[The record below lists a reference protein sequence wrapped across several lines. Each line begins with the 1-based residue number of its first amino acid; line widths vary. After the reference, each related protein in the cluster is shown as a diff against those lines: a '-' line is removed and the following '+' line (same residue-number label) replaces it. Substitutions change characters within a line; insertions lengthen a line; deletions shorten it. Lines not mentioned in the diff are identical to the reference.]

1 MHFSV
6 LMSLYIREKAENL
19 HHCLQ
24 SLYNQTLH
32 ADEIVLV
39 YDGPI
44 SEDLEN
50 VVNHWMTYLPINIV
64 KLKENVG
71 LGQALNCGLAQCKH
85 DIVARMD
92 TDDICHSDRFMKQ
105 IDFLSNNKDVAILGS
120 YIEEFDASPDNII
133 SKRVVP
139 INHQDIEKQIKKQNP
154 FNHMSVVF
162 SKSKVIQVGG
172 YQHHYLMEDYNLWL
186 RLLTSNVKAAN
197 LPSVLVYVRAGKDM
211 INRRSGWRYISS
223 EYHLAR
229 LKRSL
234 GYQNIISSYA
244 YFVLRSAPR
253 LFPLFLLKMTYHLI
267 RKKNHKETIN

>member
-120 YIEEFDASPDNII
+120 YIEEFDASPDNI
-133 SKRVVP
+133 
-139 INHQDIEKQIKKQNP
+139 
-154 FNHMSVVF
+154 
-162 SKSKVIQVGG
+162 
-172 YQHHYLMEDYNLWL
+172 
-186 RLLTSNVKAAN
+186 
-197 LPSVLVYVRAGKDM
+197 
-211 INRRSGWRYISS
+211 
-223 EYHLAR
+223 
-229 LKRSL
+229 
-234 GYQNIISSYA
+234 
-244 YFVLRSAPR
+244 
-253 LFPLFLLKMTYHLI
+253 
-267 RKKNHKETIN
+267 